1 MKLLATQIDIEASP
15 EQVWEVLADLDRYST
30 WNPFIVEAQGL
41 AVLDSRLRL
50 RMSPPGG
57 RALTLKPK
65 VTTAVPGVVL
75 EWLGRLPVPF
85 LFAGRHRFELH
96 PTRTGTRVVHSET
109 FTGML
114 VPLLA
119 RSLDAHTLAGFTAM
133 NEALKAKAETVS
145 MATV

>member
-1 MKLLATQIDIEASP
+1 MKTLATQIDIEASP

-41 AVLDSRLRL
+41 AVLDSQLRL

-57 RALTLKPK
+57 RAITLKPK
-65 VTTAVPGVVL
+65 VTTAVPGVLL

-96 PTRTGTRVVHSET
+96 PTHTGTRVVHSET

-119 RSLDAHTLAGFTAM
+119 RSLDAHTLPGFTAM
-133 NEALKAKAETVS
+133 NEALKAEAETVS

>member
-1 MKLLATQIDIEASP
+1 MKNLATQIDIEASP
-15 EQVWEVLADLDRYST
+15 ERVWEVLTDLDHYAT

-41 AVLDSRLRL
+41 AASGSQLRL

-57 RALTLKPK
+57 RTVTLKPK
-65 VTTAVPGVVL
+65 VTTAVPGVLL

-96 PTRTGTRVVHSET
+96 PTSTGTRVVHSET

-114 VPLLA
+114 VPFLA
-119 RSLDAHTLAGFTAM
+119 RSLDAHTQPGFTAM
-133 NEALKAKAETVS
+133 NEALKAQAETVPL
-145 MATV
+145 ATV